1 MLHVVFVQENTDLP
15 KLHECISGT
24 VNARFSCPSC
34 RQTVPGTIDILRVV
48 MTPEARVYAYTFG
61 RDSRLSICRRGCV
74 EAAGPSA
81 RPFYSA
87 GAVASKR
94 LWFAWD
100 GIAALI
106 G

>member
-48 MTPEARVYAYTFG
+48 MTPDGARLRLHVWA
-61 RDSRLSICRRGCV
+61 RLSSLYLPEGLR
-74 EAAGPSA
+74 
-81 RPFYSA
+81 
-87 GAVASKR
+87 
-94 LWFAWD
+94 
-100 GIAALI
+100 
-106 G
+106 